1 MWPAVPTTMFFM
13 ALALLSSLFGP
24 ARAAAQEG
32 EFTFKASVSR
42 VRVDVQVLSDTSIV
56 TDLTQKDFVVF
67 DRNVPQEILTVDRA
81 SEPLSLLLL
90 LDISGS
96 MAEYIEQ
103 VANVAER
110 SLKHLRK
117 GDRVGVMIFARTTK
131 VRLPFTDDF
140 SIVENEIRTA
150 VQDET
155 VGSAT
160 EINRAI
166 VAAAKYLDESTETGR
181 KSILILTDN
190 KGLNYQAPDEE
201 AIRELFGADAV
212 LNALVVGRSERPPPI
227 KPGQYVNPDFSH
239 PNVFHIADETGGEAE
254 PVKKAD
260 QEFPR
265 MIERIRNRYGV
276 QYRTP
281 IPTQKGFREIRVELT
296 PEAKLRYPKAL
307 LRYRKGYYV
316 K

>member
-1 MWPAVPTTMFFM
+1 MFFI
-13 ALALLSSLFGP
+13 ALSLLLLFG
-24 ARAAAQEG
+24 ASHAAAQEG
-32 EFTFKASVSR
+32 EFTFKANVSR
-42 VRVDVQVLSDTSIV
+42 VRVDVQVLADGNIV
-56 TDLTQKDFVVF
+56 ADLTDKDFIVF
-67 DRNVPQEILTVDRA
+67 DRNVRQEILTVDRA

-96 MAEYIEQ
+96 MTDYIQQ
-103 VANVAER
+103 VANVAEQ
-110 SLKHLRK
+110 SLKYLRK
-117 GDRVGVMIFARTTK
+117 GDRVGVMIFARSTK

-140 SIVENEIRTA
+140 STVEREIRDA
-150 VQDET
+150 VRDES

-160 EINRAI
+160 EINRSLI
-166 VAAAKYLDESTETGR
+166 AAAKYLDESTETGR
-181 KSILILTDN
+181 KAILILTDN
-190 KGLNYQAPDEE
+190 KGLNYQSPDDEV
-201 AIRELFGADAV
+201 IRELFGADAV
-212 LNALVVGRSERPPPI
+212 LNALVVGRTERPAPI
-227 KPGQYVNPDFSH
+227 KPGTYVNPDFSH
-239 PNVFHIADETGGEAE
+239 PDVFKIADETGGEAE

-260 QEFPR
+260 TEFPR
-265 MIERIRNRYGV
+265 MIERIRNRYGI